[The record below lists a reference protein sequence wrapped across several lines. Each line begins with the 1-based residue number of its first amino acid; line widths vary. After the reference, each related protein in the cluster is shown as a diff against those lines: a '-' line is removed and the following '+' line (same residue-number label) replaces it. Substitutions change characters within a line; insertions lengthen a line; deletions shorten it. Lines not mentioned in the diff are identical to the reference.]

1 MKNGILDWLLEQKDD
16 ISGNTGE
23 VQMKCGV

>member
-1 MKNGILDWLLEQKDD
+1 MKNGILDWLLEQKND

-23 VQMKCGV
+23 IQMKCRV